1 MDYVDIKNILE
12 ILLPYGINLILDTSV
27 KDDLIFKAFVPK
39 DSKVKRSNRYVKGDA
54 AVRFVKDT
62 INKYMDKNDIH
73 VSYGIDFEEVDL
85 TWTENMSEYVKQKL
99 TN

>member
-1 MDYVDIKNILE
+1 MDYVDLKNILE
-12 ILLPYGINLILDTSV
+12 ILSPYGINLILDTSV

-54 AVRFVKDT
+54 AVRFTKDT

-73 VSYGIDFEEVDL
+73 MSYGIDFEEVDL

-99 TN
+99 AN

>member
-54 AVRFVKDT
+54 AVRFTKDT

-73 VSYGIDFEEVDL
+73 MSYGIDFEEVDL

-99 TN
+99 AN